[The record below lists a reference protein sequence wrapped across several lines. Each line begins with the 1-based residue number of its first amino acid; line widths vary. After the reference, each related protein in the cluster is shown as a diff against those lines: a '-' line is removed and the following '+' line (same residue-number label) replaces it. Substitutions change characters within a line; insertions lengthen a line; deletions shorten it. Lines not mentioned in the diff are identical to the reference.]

1 MASIWLDQP
10 AHIAVDRNGIIENRH
25 YVHAAV
31 VNAQGR
37 LLFSLGDPSRM
48 TLLRSCAKPAQT
60 LAILEAGNPSQYEQA
75 EVALMCSSH
84 SSEPYHVA
92 RVMKMLDRAGFNEVD
107 LRCGSHESLDDRINR
122 IWARDD
128 YDPTPAT
135 SNCSG
140 KHAGMLAASK
150 TLGLDI
156 TDYHHSDHPLSARV
170 KTVTEELLTG
180 GSSKNEVLWG
190 VDGCNLP
197 TPAAPLQVSAAM
209 YAKFAEAKDASSK
222 EDGPLLDGRT
232 SLMARIFTAMYEH
245 PEMVGGTDRFCTV
258 LIRACPGRLI
268 AKLGADG
275 TYCVGVR
282 AGASIPYTGAV
293 NWHNGKPDTFGLAV
307 KIEDGSTEALYTA
320 VVEILVQLGFLPG
333 DEEPWAVG
341 EDYSSLRPFTKPS
354 RHNTNGDVA
363 GTSQCRF
370 TLKQEWPQDPR
381 QRGDPLRK
389 DDV

>member
-1 MASIWLDQP
+1 MTSAWLDQP

-25 YVHAAV
+25 YVHAAIA
-31 VNAQGR
+31 NAHGE

-60 LAILEAGNPSQYEQA
+60 LAILEAGNSGQYDRA

-84 SSEPYHVA
+84 SSEPFHVA
-92 RVMKMLDRAGFNEVD
+92 RVKKMLDRAGSNEDD

-122 IWARDD
+122 KWARDD
-128 YDPTPAT
+128 YHPTPAT

-140 KHAGMLAASK
+140 KHAGMLLASK
-150 TLGLDI
+150 TLGLDV
-156 TDYHHSDHPLSARV
+156 TDYHHSNHPVSVRV
-170 KTVTEELLTG
+170 KTVTEELLKAGTFNT
-180 GSSKNEVLWG
+180 KVLWG

-197 TPAAPLQVSAAM
+197 APAAPLQVSAAM
-209 YAKFAEAKDASSK
+209 YAKFAQAKDICSK
-222 EDGPLLDGRT
+222 EDETFVEERT

-258 LIRACPGRLI
+258 LMRACKGRLI

-282 AGASIPYTGAV
+282 ASTSSPY
-293 NWHNGKPDTFGLAV
+293 NGSAAWQNAGPDTFGLAV

-320 VVEILVQLGFLPG
+320 VVEILVQLGVLP
-333 DEEPWAVG
+333 DEGEPWSNG
-341 EDYSSLRPFTKPS
+341 DDYTSLRPFTKPD
-354 RHNTNGDVA
+354 RFNTNGDRA
-363 GTSQCRF
+363 GTSQCCF
-370 TLKQEWPQDPR
+370 KLKQEWA
-381 QRGDPLRK
+381 
-389 DDV
+389 